1 MGENYMGKVRYL
13 ALVLAAVM
21 LASPLMSCSKSKSKV
36 TKVKEDDPWFD
47 SVRFGMETDK
57 LDTETLESSVV
68 SYSNGKIYHIYSLT
82 NLADFD
88 NYRRSLLDIYDEE
101 GKLLSRVKLKDPDT
115 YSISRIKSVTPDSE
129 GKEAEAVA
137 ELFAPG
143 SFETAVV
150 KIDLTTGEVKEPKLF
165 KDKDGNTLEISDGQM
180 SWAGVA
186 EVYKA
191 GEYYIPVIYTQSTA
205 SGNSAHAFAFRGSG
219 YLSELDF
226 GGIAEV
232 YQVEEFS
239 FDPGSGN
246 VYTVGYTRADGPLVL
261 EFDPETG
268 KRISSEKYSVQSDE
282 VNLSDFRSVQGG
294 GLCKID
300 TLGNITTFDIN
311 SKEIKTLVD
320 NNWYTPYFSDLSQ
333 EVSLV
338 YCDEDTS
345 VIYSWKWTEYSML
358 FAGINENVTILK
370 KSDKNPHAGKE
381 VIELA
386 TPVDREISEYLSNA
400 IYEFNR
406 TDNDYLIR
414 VWSKYKTGIK
424 AGRDFSMLNID
435 DEKVYTMIQELK
447 GSEAP
452 DLAIG
457 IQKNYAMRDDVFE
470 DLTGYLEQEVKDKQF
485 ANIIDA
491 ARIGDKQYFL
501 PVTIEIEGL
510 VTDTSL
516 LNDGARGITF
526 EDYEKMI
533 QEDLDGF
540 SPYDYPLSTYDYKKD
555 FILSCIDTK
564 SAIEGDSVNFG
575 TDQFRAAAEFSNEY
589 FVKDGFTKPDDYV
602 WDDEV
607 KRARSA
613 CRYDRIE
620 SYVEFIHACK
630 SSEGSYTIIGTP
642 SVDASGP
649 RFRALE
655 TISVTSSSGV
665 KDGCKRFINYLFAG
679 AGFVDSSR
687 EFQNI
692 VTNKEIMKRNISLI
706 TEKNNT
712 GEQVDET
719 MTDYMTGLGD
729 YQSVYGYKKATAD
742 MEEQMMAGLLS
753 ISTYYYDDPVI
764 TAFIV
769 EEIAP
774 YYAGDRSLDDVVRIL
789 NDRTGKYVKEM

>member
-1 MGENYMGKVRYL
+1 MGKVRCL

-21 LASPLMSCSKSKSKV
+21 LATPLMSCSKSKTRA

-101 GKLLSRVKLKDPDT
+101 GKLLGRVKLKDPDN
-115 YSISRIKSVTPDSE
+115 YSISRIKSVVPDSD

-143 SFETAVV
+143 SFETALV
-150 KIDLTTGEVKEPKLF
+150 KIDLTTGEVKAPKLF

-180 SWAGVA
+180 AWAGVA

-205 SGNSAHAFAFRGSG
+205 SGNAAHAFAYRGSG

-239 FDPGSGN
+239 YDPRSGN
-246 VYTVGYTRADGPLVL
+246 VFTVGYTRADGPMVL
-261 EFDPETG
+261 EFEPETG

-294 GLCKID
+294 GLCRID
-300 TLGNITTFDIN
+300 TLGNISTFDMQ

-345 VIYSWKWTEYSML
+345 VIYSWKWTEYSMF
-358 FAGINENVTILK
+358 FAGIDETVTILK
-370 KSDKNPHAGKE
+370 KADKNPHAGKE

-386 TPVDREISEYLSNA
+386 TPINREISEYLSNA

-406 TDNDYLIR
+406 TDNDCLIR

-452 DLAIG
+452 DLAVG
-457 IQKNYAMRDDVFE
+457 IQKNYAMRDDIFE
-470 DLTGYLEQEVKDKQF
+470 DLTGYLDQEVKDKQF

-491 ARIGDKQYFL
+491 AKIGDKQYFL
-501 PVTIEIEGL
+501 PVTLEIEGL
-510 VTDTSL
+510 VTDTSIIK
-516 LNDGARGITF
+516 DGAKGITF
-526 EDYEKMI
+526 EDYAKMI

-564 SAIEGDSVNFG
+564 SAIEGDGVDFG
-575 TDQFRAAAEFSNEY
+575 TEQFRAAAEFSNEY
-589 FVKDGFTKPDDYV
+589 FAQDGFTKPDDYV

-607 KRARSA
+607 KRVRSA

-620 SYVEFIHACK
+620 SYVEFIHACR

-655 TISVTSSSGV
+655 TISVTSSSDV
-665 KDGCKRFINYLFAG
+665 KDGCRRFINYLFAG
-679 AGFVDSSR
+679 AGFGDSSR

-692 VTNKEIMKRNISLI
+692 VTNKDVMKRNISLI

-712 GEQVDET
+712 GELVDET
-719 MTDYMTGLGD
+719 MSDLMTGLGD
-729 YQSVYGYKKATAD
+729 YSAVYGYKKATPD
-742 MEEQMMAGLLS
+742 MEEQMMASLSS
-753 ISTYYYDDPVI
+753 ISIYYYDDPVI